1 MKGPLIAPASALA
14 VLAAAVLAAGCGG
27 STNASG
33 SASAGTSSGSSAG
46 SSGGYGYGHGS
57 SSSTPSTSTQ
67 AASGAATIA
76 VRTTPLGR
84 ILVDGRGMT
93 LYLFEKDTGMKS
105 TCDGT
110 CAKFWPPVTTTGAA
124 KAGSG
129 LDAGKLGTTARTDG
143 ETEVTYNGH
152 PLYYYAGDKQP
163 GDTTGEGL
171 NAFGALWYVL
181 SPAGKEVVG

>member
-1 MKGPLIAPASALA
+1 MKRPLIAPASALA
-14 VLAAAVLAAGCGG
+14 VLAAALLAAGCGG
-27 STNASG
+27 SANASG
-33 SASAGTSSGSSAG
+33 STSAGTSSGSRAS
-46 SSGGYGYGHGS
+46 SSGSYGS

-67 AASGAATIA
+67 AASGVATIA

-143 ETEVTYNGH
+143 GTEVTYNGH

-163 GDTTGEGL
+163 GDTTGQGL

>member
-105 TCDGT
+105 TCDGS

-129 LDAGKLGTTARTDG
+129 LDAGKLGTTARADG

>member
-1 MKGPLIAPASALA
+1 
-14 VLAAAVLAAGCGG
+14 
-27 STNASG
+27 
-33 SASAGTSSGSSAG
+33 
-46 SSGGYGYGHGS
+46 
-57 SSSTPSTSTQ
+57 
-67 AASGAATIA
+67 

-105 TCDGT
+105 TCDGS

-129 LDAGKLGTTARTDG
+129 LDAGKLGTTARSDG

>member
-1 MKGPLIAPASALA
+1 
-14 VLAAAVLAAGCGG
+14 
-27 STNASG
+27 
-33 SASAGTSSGSSAG
+33 
-46 SSGGYGYGHGS
+46 
-57 SSSTPSTSTQ
+57 
-67 AASGAATIA
+67 

-84 ILVDGRGMT
+84 ILVDGHGMT
-93 LYLFEKDTGMKS
+93 LYLFEKDTGMMS
-105 TCDGT
+105 TCNGS

-129 LDAGKLGTTARTDG
+129 LDAGKLGTTARSDG

>member
-1 MKGPLIAPASALA
+1 MKRPLIAPASALA
-14 VLAAAVLAAGCGG
+14 VLAAVLLAAGCGG
-27 STNASG
+27 SANASG
-33 SASAGTSSGSSAG
+33 STSAGTSSGSTAS
-46 SSGGYGYGHGS
+46 SSGSYGS

-67 AASGAATIA
+67 AASGVATIA

-143 ETEVTYNGH
+143 ATEVTYNGH

-163 GDTTGEGL
+163 GDTTGQGL

>member
-1 MKGPLIAPASALA
+1 MKRPLIAPASALA
-14 VLAAAVLAAGCGG
+14 VLAAALLAAGCGG
-27 STNASG
+27 SANSSG
-33 SASAGTSSGSSAG
+33 STSAGTSSGSSAS
-46 SSGGYGYGHGS
+46 SSGRYGS

-105 TCDGT
+105 TCNGA

-124 KAGSG
+124 KAGGG

-152 PLYYYAGDKQP
+152 PLYYDAGDKQP

-181 SPAGKEVVG
+181 SPAGMEVVG

>member
-1 MKGPLIAPASALA
+1 MKRPLIAPASALA
-14 VLAAAVLAAGCGG
+14 VLAAALLGAGCGG
-27 STNASG
+27 SANASG
-33 SASAGTSSGSSAG
+33 STSAGTSSGSSAS
-46 SSGGYGYGHGS
+46 SSGRYGS

-67 AASGAATIA
+67 AASGVATIA

-93 LYLFEKDTGMKS
+93 LYLFEKDTGMMS
-105 TCDGT
+105 TCNGS
-110 CAKFWPPVTTTGAA
+110 CAKFWPPVTSTGAA

-163 GDTTGEGL
+163 GDTTGQGL

>member
-1 MKGPLIAPASALA
+1 MKRPLIAPASALA
-14 VLAAAVLAAGCGG
+14 VLATALLAAGCGG
-27 STNASG
+27 SANASG
-33 SASAGTSSGSSAG
+33 STSAGTSSGSRAS
-46 SSGGYGYGHGS
+46 SSGSYGS

-67 AASGAATIA
+67 AASGVATIA

-143 ETEVTYNGH
+143 GTEVTYNGH

-163 GDTTGEGL
+163 GDTTGQGL

>member
-1 MKGPLIAPASALA
+1 MKRPLIVIAW
-14 VLAAAVLAAGCGG
+14 VLAILGAALLAAGCGG

-33 SASAGTSSGSSAG
+33 STSAGTSSGSNAG
-46 SSGGYGYGHGS
+46 SSGGYGYGQGS

-105 TCDGT
+105 TCNGS
-110 CAKFWPPVTTTGAA
+110 CATFWPPVTTSGAA

-129 LDAGKLGTTARTDG
+129 VSAGKLGTTTRADG
-143 ETEVTYNGH
+143 AAEVTYNGH
-152 PLYYYAGDKQP
+152 PLYYYAGDKKS
-163 GDTTGEGL
+163 GDTTGQGI
-171 NAFGALWYVL
+171 NAFGAPWYVV

>member
-1 MKGPLIAPASALA
+1 MKRPPIAPASALA
-14 VLAAAVLAAGCGG
+14 VLAAALLAAGCGG
-27 STNASG
+27 SANSSG
-33 SASAGTSSGSSAG
+33 STSAGTSSGSSAS
-46 SSGGYGYGHGS
+46 SSGRYGS

-181 SPAGKEVVG
+181 SPAGMEVVG

>member
-1 MKGPLIAPASALA
+1 MKSPLIAPASALA
-14 VLAAAVLAAGCGG
+14 VLAAALLAAGCGG
-27 STNASG
+27 SANASG
-33 SASAGTSSGSSAG
+33 STSAGTSSGSSAS
-46 SSGGYGYGHGS
+46 SSGRYGS

-67 AASGAATIA
+67 AASGVATIA

-93 LYLFEKDTGMKS
+93 LYLFEKDTGMMS
-105 TCDGT
+105 TCNGP
-110 CAKFWPPVTTTGAA
+110 CAKFWPPVTTMGAA

-129 LDAGKLGTTARTDG
+129 LDAGKFGTTARPDG

-163 GDTTGEGL
+163 GNTTGQGL

>member
-1 MKGPLIAPASALA
+1 MKSPLIAPASALA
-14 VLAAAVLAAGCGG
+14 VLAAALLAAGCGG
-27 STNASG
+27 SANASG
-33 SASAGTSSGSSAG
+33 STSAGTSSGSSAS
-46 SSGGYGYGHGS
+46 SSGRYGS

-67 AASGAATIA
+67 AASGVATIA

-93 LYLFEKDTGMKS
+93 LYLFEKDTGMMS
-105 TCDGT
+105 TCNGS
-110 CAKFWPPVTTTGAA
+110 CAKFWPPVTTMGAA

-129 LDAGKLGTTARTDG
+129 LDAGKFGTTARPDG

-163 GDTTGEGL
+163 GDTTGQGL

>member
-1 MKGPLIAPASALA
+1 MKRSRIGLASSLA
-14 VLAAAVLAAGCGG
+14 VLATALLTAGCGG

-33 SASAGTSSGSSAG
+33 STSASTSSGSSAG

-57 SSSTPSTSTQ
+57 SSSTPSPSTQ

-93 LYLFEKDTGMKS
+93 LYLFEQDTGMKS
-105 TCDGT
+105 TCNGS
-110 CAKFWPPVTTTGAA
+110 CANFWPPVTTTRAA

-143 ETEVTYNGH
+143 KTEVTYNGH

-171 NAFGALWYVL
+171 NAFGALWYVV
-181 SPAGKEVVG
+181 SPAGKEVVS